1 MELWGSILVNDKEY
15 IDKLEDLI
23 KYQYAYDILMKYWN
37 NLPDEDKPK
46 INKELKE
53 LGLWIQSI

>member
-53 LGLWIQSI
+53 LGL